1 VDLVHYIVPVC
12 LLTLPLLHCMTFI
25 IYRTLTP
32 SKEPT
37 GPPVPIEL
45 VPTTMKPVAWYPPPK
60 PPGWGSTPSKPSPS
74 YNPPYPKPPS
84 WDSGGK
90 PSYKPPSP
98 KPPSWGST
106 PGKPSYKPPYPK
118 PPDWGPTPNK
128 PPSATDDWTPY
139 PPGPG
144 MDDDMSPYDDWPWGP
159 VFPGKS
165 SKTKAAKMKG
175 SSWGTGKGGKSGSGC
190 VHVSKAGKSW
200 WQPSSWN
207 GYDDDGGKD
216 DDGGNYD
223 DKFDDDNSRDD
234 DRNAWNWN
242 MRSKG
247 SSKSSNGMAWKST
260 DDGPWNDDNPC
271 VGYNDDRVW
280 GKAGKGSSGP
290 GYSILMDF
298 QGTVAKSSSERIR
311 WYGAGLSFGL
321 LCFSMLL

>member
-1 VDLVHYIVPVC
+1 
-12 LLTLPLLHCMTFI
+12 MTFI

-37 GPPVPIEL
+37 GPPVPFNL
-45 VPTTMKPVAWYPPPK
+45 VPSTMKPVPYYPQPK

-74 YNPPYPKPPS
+74 YKPPYPKPPS
-84 WDSGGK
+84 WGSGGK

-98 KPPSWGST
+98 KPPN
-106 PGKPSYKPPYPK
+106 
-118 PPDWGPTPNK
+118 WGPTPNK
-128 PPSATDDWTPY
+128 PPSATDDWKPY

-144 MDDDMSPYDDWPWGP
+144 MDDDVPPPSTDYDDWPWGP
-159 VFPGKS
+159 IFPGKS
-165 SKTKAAKMKG
+165 SKTKAAKWMNG

-200 WQPSSWN
+200 WQPSSWG
-207 GYDDDGGKD
+207 GYDDYGGKD
-216 DDGGNYD
+216 D
-223 DKFDDDNSRDD
+223 DKFDDDNSRKSRDD

-242 MRSKG
+242 IKSKG
-247 SSKSSNGMAWKST
+247 SSTSRNSNKSSDGMAWKST
-260 DDGPWNDDNPC
+260 DDGSWNWNDDNPC
-271 VGYNDDRVW
+271 VGWNDDKIW

-311 WYGAGLSFGL
+311 GYGAGLSFAL
-321 LCFSMLL
+321 LCLLMLL

>member
-1 VDLVHYIVPVC
+1 
-12 LLTLPLLHCMTFI
+12 MTFI
-25 IYRTLTP
+25 IHRTLTP

-37 GPPVPIEL
+37 GPPVPIAL
-45 VPTTMKPVAWYPPPK
+45 VPSTMKPVPWYPPPD
-60 PPGWGSTPSKPSPS
+60 PPGPGWGSTPSEPSPS
-74 YNPPYPKPPS
+74 YKPPYPKPPS

-106 PGKPSYKPPYPK
+106 PSKPSYKPPYPK
-118 PPDWGPTPNK
+118 PPNWGPTPNK

-144 MDDDMSPYDDWPWGP
+144 MDDDRPPPSTDYDDWPWGP
-159 VFPGKS
+159 IFPGKS
-165 SKTKAAKMKG
+165 SKTKAAKWMKG

-207 GYDDDGGKD
+207 GYDDYGGKD

-223 DKFDDDNSRDD
+223 DKFDDDNSRNSRDD

-247 SSKSSNGMAWKST
+247 SSTSRTSSKSSNGMAWKST
-260 DDGPWNDDNPC
+260 DDGSWNDDNPC
-271 VGYNDDRVW
+271 VGYNDDKVW

-311 WYGAGLSFGL
+311 GYGVGLSFVL
-321 LCFSMLL
+321 LCLSVLL